1 MCQIIIMKLDA
12 IQPSQLYINS
22 EKLSQVMEEFTPIK
36 METLKPIP
44 IKKLGNEIIYTDGH
58 TRAFAAYLHGLSSI
72 RVFWDEDEL
81 DWEAYEICVN
91 WCKEAGIY
99 TIDDLKN
106 RLVNA
111 DEYELLWDK
120 KCDIMHQELANK
132 RKDTQIEIKIKDY
145 TKERHEWLD
154 KFDIDTIV
162 QMIHEKRKNP

>member
-1 MCQIIIMKLDA
+1 MK
-12 IQPSQLYINS
+12 
-22 EKLSQVMEEFTPIK
+22 EFTPIK

-44 IKKLGNEIIYTDGH
+44 IKKLGSEIIYTDGH

-99 TIDDLKN
+99 TIADLKH
-106 RLVNA
+106 RVVNV

-132 RKDTQIEIKIKDY
+132 RKDTQIEIKSGDY
-145 TKERHEWLD
+145 TKERHKIFEGMNVD
-154 KFDIDTIV
+154 AIV
-162 QMIHEKRKNP
+162 EKIKQQRIKESK